1 MLFLG
6 SIKCPDDG
14 HYTSFV
20 KRYGGHTNAYT
31 SKDHTLYYFDINNSA
46 YEEALDI
53 FSRFFIDPLPTKECT
68 EREVNAVHSEYVNNL
83 IKDDRII
90 YAIKKAIA
98 NPFLFYSY

>member
-53 FSRFFIDPLPTKECT
+53 FSRFFLKIFY
-68 EREVNAVHSEYVNNL
+68 RS
-83 IKDDRII
+83 
-90 YAIKKAIA
+90 IA
-98 NPFLFYSY
+98 NKRMYRERSKCCSLRICK